1 METSDEVV
9 HGETRTASRP
19 ARYRALRSRRPC
31 CPYYPCQLLPG
42 ATVFCMC
49 PCPHTKGFSQ
59 LLNKLYNYSA
69 LGGRTRTK
77 RRKQMG
83 LEEDFKAAA
92 DLAASGAN
100 DGLKK
105 ISQDQQ
111 LKLYGWFKQVERG
124 RHTSG
129 FQRSTPSRPPTRMR
143 SLPQPGLSRCS
154 VGMCRQTLETAI
166 RPSPGCWTFPARPS
180 GEHGTR

>member
-1 METSDEVV
+1 MHVSL
-9 HGETRTASRP
+9 S
-19 ARYRALRSRRPC
+19 
-31 CPYYPCQLLPG
+31 
-42 ATVFCMC
+42 
-49 PCPHTKGFSQ
+49 HTKGFSNYS
-59 LLNKLYNYSA
+59 NKLYNYSA

-111 LKLYGWFKQVERG
+111 LKLYGWFKQVELQPAG
-124 RHTSG
+124 R
-129 FQRSTPSRPPTRMR
+129 
-143 SLPQPGLSRCS
+143 
-154 VGMCRQTLETAI
+154 
-166 RPSPGCWTFPARPS
+166 
-180 GEHGTR
+180 